1 MSFLFLEIKLSYMK
15 TVEEFMNKDVISL
28 SPDDTIFDAAKLLAQ
43 LKIAGAPV
51 VKDDKVVGI
60 VSLSDIVKFINIKL
74 GKLPIIDSPGFTS
87 LILALAQMQ
96 KLQLDFKKELNKITS
111 SKVEEVM
118 TKDVTTIS
126 PTSTLLEAAEL
137 MEKHDVNRLPVVSE
151 GKLVGIVTRADLV
164 SALIY

>member
-1 MSFLFLEIKLSYMK
+1 MK

-28 SPDDTIFDAAKLLAQ
+28 SPDDTIFDTAKLLAQ

-51 VKDDKVVGI
+51 VKNGEVVGI
-60 VSLSDIVKFINIKL
+60 ISLSDIVKFINIKL

-96 KLQLDFKKELNKITS
+96 KLQLDFRKELSKITS

-126 PTSTLLEAAEL
+126 PSSTLLEAAEM
-137 MEKHDVNRLPVVSE
+137 MEKHDFNRLPVVRN

>member
-1 MSFLFLEIKLSYMK
+1 MK

-51 VKDDKVVGI
+51 VKNGEVVGI
-60 VSLSDIVKFINIKL
+60 ISLSDIVKFINIKL
-74 GKLPIIDSPGFTS
+74 GKLPVIDSPGFTS

-96 KLQLDFKKELNKITS
+96 KLQLDFKNELNKITS
-111 SKVEEVM
+111 SKVDEVM
-118 TKDVTTIS
+118 AKNVITVSLK
-126 PTSTLLEAAEL
+126 STLLEAAEL
-137 MEKHDVNRLPVVSE
+137 MEKHDFNRLPVVSE